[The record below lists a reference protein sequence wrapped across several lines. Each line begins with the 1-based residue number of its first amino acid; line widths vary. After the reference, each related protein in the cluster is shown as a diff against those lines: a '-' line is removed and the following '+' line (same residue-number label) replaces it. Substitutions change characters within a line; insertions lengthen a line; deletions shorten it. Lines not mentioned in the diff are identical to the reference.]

1 VADTLADLK
10 VITKPFTDG
19 VTDLKK
25 RTDRATMWALREV
38 GRQLKKEAR
47 KRAPVYQ
54 GRSGARV
61 QFKNYAQ
68 FRRFQKTT
76 GYKGSM
82 ANSVVVPGLLKNS
95 ISSSRR
101 LKSVKTGEYSLK
113 LGPRGQRTHLYAGK
127 VEARAGYMRQ
137 AYDEVAPTMGA
148 TAAAAWGK
156 AMNRG

>member
-1 VADTLADLK
+1 VADGLVELK
-10 VITKPFTDG
+10 VVTQPFVDG

-38 GRQLKKEAR
+38 GRQVKREAK
-47 KRAPVYQ
+47 KRAPVYR

-76 GYKGSM
+76 GYKGSI

-101 LKSVKTGEYSLK
+101 LQSVKTGEYSLK
-113 LGPRGQRTHLYAGK
+113 VGPRGQRTHLYAPKMEG
-127 VEARAGYMRQ
+127 RDRFMRD
-137 AYDEVAPTMGA
+137 AYGAVTPTMGA
-148 TAAAAWGK
+148 TAAKAWGK